1 MSRVLEVFRQ
11 ELGRIFEIKP
21 AFSVLILGVAFY
33 AIFYPQPYLNEA
45 LRDVPIAVVD
55 RDGTQS
61 SRDFARRVDA
71 TPDVAVTEQLPD
83 LASAEREVYARRV
96 SGILVIPQYFERE
109 LLHGRSSPVALYA
122 DASYFLIYQRVAGAV
137 TAVARTVG
145 AEIET
150 TRLIAIG
157 ADPAIASAASDPMP
171 LTAVPLFNPG
181 GGYATYVLPAAFV
194 LILQQTLLMG
204 VGLLGTMPSSGSS
217 AGNVRRNRPPPAAI
231 ILGKLF
237 AYLTLEAVI
246 LPLYLVLLP
255 ILYGVPRLGGVVP
268 ILIFAV
274 PFVLSV
280 AGLGLVVAGVF
291 RRPIRV
297 QLILAA
303 AGLPLFMVSGFSW
316 PSEAIPPV
324 IRLVSYLVPS
334 TSAIDGFVKLSQL
347 GAPLASVNSEF
358 LTLVAL
364 AIFYNLVALSLAV
377 WEARPFDLADLANA
391 SDQSNGRGRAL
402 S

>member
-1 MSRVLEVFRQ
+1 MSGLLHAFRD
-11 ELGRIFEIKP
+11 EIRRIFTVKP

-33 AIFYPQPYLNEA
+33 AFFYPQPYLNEA
-45 LRDVPIAVVD
+45 LRNVPIAVVD

-71 TPDVAVTEQLPD
+71 TPDVAVTEELPD

-96 SGILVIPQYFERE
+96 DGILVIPQYFERE
-109 LLHGRSSPVALYA
+109 LLHGRPSPVALYA

-137 TAVARTVG
+137 AAVARTIG

-150 TRLIAIG
+150 ARLVAISV
-157 ADPAIASAASDPMP
+157 DPAIAFAAPDPMP
-171 LTAVPLFNPG
+171 LTAVPLFNPE

-204 VGLLGTMPSSGSS
+204 VGLLSTLPGADPDDGDT
-217 AGNVRRNRPPPAAI
+217 RRRPRPVAI
-231 ILGKLF
+231 VAGKLL
-237 AYLTLEAVI
+237 AYLALEAVI
-246 LPLYLVLLP
+246 LPAYLIVLP
-255 ILYGVPRLGGVVP
+255 YLYGLPRLGSIIP

-280 AGLGLVVAGVF
+280 AGLGFVVAGIF
-291 RRPIRV
+291 RRPVRV

-303 AGLPLFMVSGFSW
+303 AGLPLFMVAGFSW

-324 IRLVSYLVPS
+324 IRIVSYLVPS

-347 GAPLASVNSEF
+347 GAPLAAVNSEL
-358 LTLVAL
+358 LTLCAL
-364 AIFYNLVALSLAV
+364 ALFYNLIALLHAV
-377 WEARPFDLADLANA
+377 REAKPVNPMISENTLP
-391 SDQSNGRGRAL
+391 SS
-402 S
+402 

>member
-1 MSRVLEVFRQ
+1 MSGILEVFRR

-21 AFSVLILGVAFY
+21 AFSVLVLGVAFY
-33 AIFYPQPYLNEA
+33 AVFYPQPYLNEA

-83 LASAEREVYARRV
+83 LASAEREVFARRV

-109 LLHGRSSPVALYA
+109 LLHGRISPVALYA

-150 TRLIAIG
+150 SRLIAVG
-157 ADPAIASAASDPMP
+157 VDPAIAFAASDPMP
-171 LTAVPLFNPG
+171 LTAVPLFNPS

-204 VGLLGTMPSSGSS
+204 VGLLGTMPGSGSAEGN
-217 AGNVRRNRPPPAAI
+217 AGRHRSPPLAI
-231 ILGKLF
+231 ILGKLL
-237 AYLTLEAVI
+237 AYLALEAVI
-246 LPLYLVLLP
+246 LPLYLIVLP

-274 PFVLSV
+274 PFVLAV

-316 PSEAIPPV
+316 PSEAIPPF
-324 IRLVSYLVPS
+324 IRAASYLVPS
-334 TSAIDGFVKLSQL
+334 TCAIDGFVKLSQL
-347 GAPLASVNSEF
+347 GAPLAAVNFEF
-358 LTLVAL
+358 LTLAAL
-364 AIFYNLVALSLAV
+364 AALYNLAALLLAV
-377 WEARPFDLADLANA
+377 REDRAFDPAVSRDTV
-391 SDQSNGRGRAL
+391 QSW
-402 S
+402 